1 MNPVPTVVYPSEEQE
16 KTVRMHRQE
25 DQGSLKW
32 SLRQDGKLS
41 LQEHLNDLHSHGGES
56 RSSAY
61 GRVQNC
67 T

>member
-41 LQEHLNDLHSHGGES
+41 LQEHLNDLHSQAES
-56 RSSAY
+56 ELRLWA
-61 GRVQNC
+61 C
-67 T
+67 AELH